1 MDKTEK
7 EVLVANGK
15 LLITG
20 EYLVMEGATAMA
32 LPLSLGQ
39 TLSYEPSG
47 NGMVHWRATD
57 TNGTWFEGEYSLT
70 GFDLITSSDNKI
82 GKNLQL
88 ILREAAH
95 LNPDHPVTQGLNIST
110 HLNFNRLLGLGSSST
125 LIALIAE
132 LFNVDKYKLHRRVSS
147 GSGYDMACTGA
158 DHPIFY
164 TRISEEEAIIE
175 HLNYNPPFSD
185 KLYFAYLGNK
195 QDTNSEINNYY
206 RHTKVDIK
214 NQLRAITE
222 ITRQLPEVQ
231 DFTTFTS
238 LMERHEEIISAILN
252 RDSLKKSKF
261 SDFNGC
267 IKSLGAW
274 GGDFVLAGSAMTES
288 DVLNYFAGNNITTV
302 YHFKDLVLNNKVI
315 KNHDTII
322 KF

>member
-1 MDKTEK
+1 MI
-7 EVLVANGK
+7 ANGK
-15 LLITG
+15 LLLTG
-20 EYLVMEGATAMA
+20 EYLVMEGATALA
-32 LPLSLGQ
+32 LPLILGQ
-39 TLSYEPSG
+39 NLSFELSG
-47 NGMVHWRATD
+47 DNVVHWKASD
-57 TNGTWFEGEYSLT
+57 TTGIWFEAKYSLP
-70 GFDLITSSDNKI
+70 DLELLGSTDSKV
-82 GKNLQL
+82 GKNLEL
-88 ILREAAH
+88 LLREAAA

-132 LFNVDKYKLHRRVSS
+132 LFKVDKYKLHRRVST
-147 GSGYDMACTGA
+147 GSGYDIACTDV

-164 TRISEEEAIIE
+164 TRISKEEAIIE
-175 HLNYNPPFSD
+175 PVNFNPPFSD
-185 KLYFAYLGNK
+185 RLYFAYLGNK
-195 QDTNSEINNYY
+195 QDTNSEINKYY
-206 RHTKVDIK
+206 RHTKVDLK
-214 NQLRAITE
+214 NQLSTITE

-238 LMERHEEIISAILN
+238 LMEWHEEIISAILN

-274 GGDFVLAGSAMTES
+274 GGDFVLAGSAMSES